1 MSTENSPLFAV
12 RVEPVVS
19 LLPCPF
25 CGGEARPNT
34 MRTSDKEM
42 IRLNGRDTFHGVN
55 CVMCG
60 ADTRGLLGSA
70 TPEQAAERWN
80 RRAS

>member
-1 MSTENSPLFAV
+1 MNDEAVPLSAV

-34 MRTSDKEM
+34 MRTSDQDT

-55 CVMCG
+55 CIKCG
-60 ADTRGLLGSA
+60 ADTRGLLGAA
-70 TPEQAAERWN
+70 TPEQAAVKWN
-80 RRAS
+80 IRAS